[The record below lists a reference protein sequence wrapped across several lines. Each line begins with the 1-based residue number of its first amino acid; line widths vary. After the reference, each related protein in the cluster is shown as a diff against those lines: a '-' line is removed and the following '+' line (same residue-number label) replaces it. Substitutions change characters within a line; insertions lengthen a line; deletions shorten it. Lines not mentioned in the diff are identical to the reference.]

1 MTYKEFK
8 EALLHALEDF
18 YGDDAEIQFA
28 DVVKLNDQ
36 HLDGINITHKDNDRP
51 INPVMYAN
59 GFYEKYTEG
68 QMTIDD
74 IVGQIID
81 TMEHSQIA
89 PEIYDMTKLLSDWN
103 TASKLIFP
111 MLVHTDT
118 NKETLEKLVSIP
130 FLDLSVIYYI
140 KLGSLHSGEANVKI
154 TKQLFEG
161 FGITIDELHEQALT
175 NLRNNDCLEVQSMAD
190 ALRSLLPGSSSKDLE
205 VPEPCNMHVLSNHS
219 KMFGAAHLLDL
230 DRMPAPY
237 CGRSF
242 FVIPSSVHE
251 AILVDDD
258 TIEPRMLNDMIQ
270 DVNSSVL
277 APEDILSSHCYY
289 YNGTSRQLSMCA

>member
-1 MTYKEFK
+1 MTYDKFK
-8 EALLHALEDF
+8 EELLTALKDF
-18 YGDDAEIQFA
+18 YGEDAEIRFT

-36 HLDGINITHKDNDRP
+36 HLDGINIIHKDEDRR

-59 GFYEKYTEG
+59 GFFDKYTEG
-68 QMTIDD
+68 EMAMED

-81 TMEHSQIA
+81 IMEHNEIA
-89 PEIYDMTKLLSDWN
+89 PEIYDMTKLLSDWD
-103 TASKLIFP
+103 TASGYIYPL
-111 MLVHTDT
+111 LVHTDS
-118 NKETLEKLVSIP
+118 NGEMLEKLVSTP

-140 KLGSLHSGEANVKI
+140 KLGSLHAGEANVKI
-154 TKQLFEG
+154 TNQLFEG

-175 NLRNNDCLEVQSMAD
+175 NLRNNDGLEVQNMAD
-190 ALRSLLPGSSSKDLE
+190 VLRGFLPNSSSKDIE
-205 VPEPCNMHVLSNHS
+205 VPEPCNMHVLSNRS

-242 FVIPSSVHE
+242 FIIPSSVHE

-258 TIEPRMLNDMIQ
+258 TIEPRMLNDMIR
-270 DVNSSVL
+270 DVNRSVL
-277 APEDILSSHCYY
+277 SPEDILSTHCYY
-289 YNGTSRQLSMCA
+289 FDGTSRQLSMCA